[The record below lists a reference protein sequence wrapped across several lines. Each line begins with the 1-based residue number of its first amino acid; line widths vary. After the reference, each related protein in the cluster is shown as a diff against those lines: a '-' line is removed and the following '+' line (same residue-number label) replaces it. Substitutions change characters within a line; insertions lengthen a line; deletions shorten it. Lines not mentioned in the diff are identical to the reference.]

1 MKGIKMST
9 KIPIGPF
16 HIGLEEPIYFKIDL
30 EGETVKNVDMINGF
44 VHRGIEYLAMQK
56 NFFQNLILTER
67 VCSLC
72 SNNHPFTYVMAVEK
86 IAGIEVSRRANYL
99 RVVADE
105 VKRIASHMFNLSM
118 LAHLIGFHSLMTQT
132 MEAREI
138 MQDIKESIWGNRMD
152 MSANTISGV
161 KYDLDEGQIEYILK
175 RLDELEP
182 QVDEIIDIYFNHK
195 IVKARTVG
203 VGVLPKEDALRLGV
217 TGPTAR
223 GSGVNND
230 VRVKAPYAAYDEL
243 KVNVILEEGG
253 DVHARTK
260 VRWRE
265 VKESIRLV
273 REAITNLP
281 EGPVV
286 LDKRPHIPAG
296 EAVTRSEAPRG
307 ELIYYLK
314 TNGAQ
319 KPERMRWRV
328 PTYMNWEALRVMIPG
343 NKLSDVAVIFNS
355 IDPCIS
361 CTER

>member
-1 MKGIKMST
+1 MKT

-30 EGETVKNVDMINGF
+30 KGETVESVDMINGF

-86 IAGIEVSRRANYL
+86 IAGIEVSKRAEYL
-99 RVVADE
+99 RVIADE

-118 LAHLIGFHSLMTQT
+118 LAHLVGYHSLMTQT

-152 MSANTISGV
+152 MSANTLSGV
-161 KYDLDEGQIEYILK
+161 KYDLDKQKSDYILK
-175 RLDELEP
+175 RLNELAPLVE
-182 QVDEIIDIYFNHK
+182 ELTDIYFNDK
-195 IVKARTVG
+195 IVKARTKG

-230 VRVKAPYAAYDEL
+230 VRVAAPYSAYGEL
-243 KVNVILEEGG
+243 KVNVCLEDGG
-253 DVHARTK
+253 DVYARMR

-273 REAITNLP
+273 RKAVNNLP
-281 EGPVV
+281 QGFVV
-286 LDKRPHIPAG
+286 TQKRPHIPAG
-296 EAVTRSEAPRG
+296 EAVTRTEAPRG

-314 TNGAQ
+314 TDGSQ
-319 KPERMRWRV
+319 KPLRMRWRV

-343 NKLSDVAVIFNS
+343 NKLTDVAVIFNS

>member
-1 MKGIKMST
+1 MKT

-16 HIGLEEPIYFKIDL
+16 HIGLEEPIYFKITL
-30 EGETVKNVDMINGF
+30 NGETVDEVDMINGF

-67 VCSLC
+67 VCALC

-86 IAGIEVSRRANYL
+86 IAGIKISKRAEYL
-99 RVVADE
+99 RVIADE

-138 MQDIKESIWGNRMD
+138 VQDIKESIWGNRMD
-152 MSANTISGV
+152 MSANTLSGV
-161 KYDLDEGQIEYILK
+161 KYDLNESQIEYILK
-175 RLDELEP
+175 SLDKVEKEADEL
-182 QVDEIIDIYFNHK
+182 IDIYFNNK
-195 IVKARTVG
+195 LVKARTVN
-203 VGVLPKEDALRLGV
+203 VGVLPKEDAIRLGV
-217 TGPTAR
+217 AGPTAR

-230 VRVKAPYAAYDEL
+230 VRLKAPYAAYDEL
-243 KVNVILEEGG
+243 KPEFIIEEGG
-253 DVHARTK
+253 DVYSRMR

-265 VKESIRLV
+265 VKDSIRLL
-273 REAITNLP
+273 REALNNLP
-281 EGPVV
+281 EGPIVTQ
-286 LDKRPHIPAG
+286 KRPHIPAG

-314 TNGAQ
+314 TNGSQ

>member
-1 MKGIKMST
+1 MKT

-16 HIGLEEPIYFKIDL
+16 HVGLEEPIYFKITL
-30 EGETVKNVDMINGF
+30 NGETVDEVDMINGF

-67 VCSLC
+67 VCALC

-86 IAGIEVSRRANYL
+86 IAGIKISKRAEYL
-99 RVVADE
+99 RVIADE

-138 MQDIKESIWGNRMD
+138 VQDIKESIWGNRMD
-152 MSANTISGV
+152 MSANTLSGV
-161 KYDLDEGQIEYILK
+161 KYDLNESQIKYILK
-175 RLDELEP
+175 SLDKVEKEADEL
-182 QVDEIIDIYFNHK
+182 IDIYFNNK
-195 IVKARTVG
+195 LVKARTVN
-203 VGVLPKEDALRLGV
+203 VGVLPKEDAIRLGV
-217 TGPTAR
+217 AGPTAR

-230 VRVKAPYAAYDEL
+230 VRLKAPYAAYDEL
-243 KVNVILEEGG
+243 KPKFIIEEGG
-253 DVHARTK
+253 DVYSRMR

-265 VKESIRLV
+265 VKDSIRLL
-273 REAITNLP
+273 RDALNNLP
-281 EGPVV
+281 EGPIVTQ
-286 LDKRPHIPAG
+286 KRPHIPAG

-314 TNGAQ
+314 TNGSQ

>member
-1 MKGIKMST
+1 MSKIT

-30 EGETVKNVDMINGF
+30 EGESVKNVDMINGF

-86 IAGIEVSRRANYL
+86 IANIKPSKRALYL

-118 LAHLIGFHSLMTQT
+118 LAHLVGFHTLMTQT

-138 MQDIKESIWGNRMD
+138 VQDIKESIWGNRMD
-152 MSANTISGV
+152 MSANTLTGV
-161 KYDLDEGQIEYILK
+161 KYDLDKKQIDYILK
-175 RLDELEP
+175 RLKELEP
-182 QVDEIIDIYFNHK
+182 QVDEIIDIYFNNK
-195 IVKARTVG
+195 IVKARTKG
-203 VGVLPKEDALRLGV
+203 VGVLPYEDALRLGV

-223 GSGVNND
+223 GSGVMND
-230 VRVKAPYAAYDEL
+230 VRIKAPYAAYDEL
-243 KVNVILEEGG
+243 KPKIIIEKDG
-253 DVHARTK
+253 DVYSRTK

-265 VKESIRLV
+265 VKDSIRLV
-273 REAITNLP
+273 RMALENLP
-281 EGPVV
+281 EGKVV
-286 LDKRPHIPAG
+286 LQKRPHIPAG
-296 EAVTRSEAPRG
+296 EAVSRSEAPRG

-314 TNGAQ
+314 TNGSQ

-343 NKLSDVAVIFNS
+343 NKLTDVAVIFNS

>member
-1 MKGIKMST
+1 MNT

-30 EGETVKNVDMINGF
+30 NGETVESVDMINGF

-86 IAGIEVSRRANYL
+86 IANIEVSKRAEYL

-118 LAHLIGFHSLMTQT
+118 LAHLVGHHSLMTQT

-138 MQDIKESIWGNRMD
+138 MQDIKETIWGNRMD
-152 MSANTISGV
+152 MSANTMSGV
-161 KYDLDEGQIEYILK
+161 KYDLDAQKIDFILSS
-175 RLDELEP
+175 LEELEP
-182 QVDEIIDIYFNHK
+182 QVDEIIDIYFNNRL
-195 IVKARTVG
+195 VKARTVG

-223 GSGVNND
+223 GSDVNND
-230 VRVKAPYAAYDEL
+230 VRLAAPYSAYNEL
-243 KVNVILEEGG
+243 KPAYITETGG
-253 DVHARTK
+253 DVYSRCR

-265 VKESIRLV
+265 VKDSMRLV
-273 REAITNLP
+273 REALLNLP
-281 EGPVV
+281 EGAVV
-286 LDKRPHIPAG
+286 TQKRPHIPAG

-328 PTYMNWEALRVMIPG
+328 PTYMNWEALRVMIPT
-343 NKLSDVAVIFNS
+343 NKLTDVAVIFNS

>member
-1 MKGIKMST
+1 MST

-30 EGETVKNVDMINGF
+30 KGETVTDVDMINGF

-86 IAGIEVSRRANYL
+86 IAGIEVSKRANYL

-118 LAHLIGFHSLMTQT
+118 LAHLVGFHSLMTQT

-152 MSANTISGV
+152 MSANTLSGV
-161 KYDLDEGQIEYILK
+161 KYDLDEGQIEYILR

-182 QVDEIIDIYFNHK
+182 QVDELMDIYFNSK
-195 IVKARTVG
+195 ITKARTVG
-203 VGVLPKEDALRLGV
+203 VGVLPKEEALRLGV

-230 VRVKAPYAAYDEL
+230 VRDKAPYAAYDEL
-243 KVNVILEEGG
+243 KPNVCLEEEG
-253 DVHARTK
+253 DVYSRMK

-265 VKESIRLV
+265 VKDSIRLV
-273 REAITNLP
+273 RQAITNLP

-286 LDKRPHIPAG
+286 TQKRPHIPAG
-296 EAVTRSEAPRG
+296 EAVTRTEAPRG

>member
-1 MKGIKMST
+1 MGY

-16 HIGLEEPIYFKIDL
+16 HIGLEEPVYFKLSMD
-30 EGETVKNVDMINGF
+30 GETVKDVDIKNGF
-44 VHRGIEYLAMQK
+44 VHRGIESLAMHK

-86 IAGIEVSRRANYL
+86 LANLQISKRGQYL

-118 LAHLIGFHSLMTQT
+118 LAHLVGFHTLMTQT

-138 MQDIKESIWGNRMD
+138 MQDVKESIWGNRMD
-152 MSANTISGV
+152 LSANTFGGV
-161 KYDLDEGQIEYILK
+161 KYDLDDKKIDYILK
-175 RLDELEP
+175 MFEKLEP
-182 QVDEIIDIYFNHK
+182 QIDELIDIYENHK
-195 IVKARTVG
+195 ILKARTQN
-203 VGVLPKEDALRLGV
+203 VGVLSYEDALALGV
-217 TGPTAR
+217 TGPVAR

-230 VRVKAPYAAYDEL
+230 IRAIAPYAAYDEL
-243 KVNVILEEGG
+243 KPNIILRDSC
-253 DVHARTK
+253 DVYARMM
-260 VRWRE
+260 VRWGE
-265 VKESIRLV
+265 VRESIKLV
-273 REAITNLP
+273 KQAITNLP
-281 EGPVV
+281 EGVIV
-286 LDKRPHIPAG
+286 TQKRPHIPEG

-314 TNGAQ
+314 TDGGQ
-319 KPERMRWRV
+319 KPKRMRWRV
-328 PTYMNWEALRVMIPG
+328 PTYMNWEALKVMIPR
-343 NKLSDVAVIFNS
+343 NKLADVALIFNS

>member
-1 MKGIKMST
+1 MST
-9 KIPIGPF
+9 RIPIGPF
-16 HIGLEEPIYFKIDL
+16 HIGLEEPVYFKVDIK
-30 EGETVKNVDMINGF
+30 GETVVNVDMINGF
-44 VHRGIEYLAMQK
+44 VHRGIEALTMQK

-86 IAGIEVSRRANYL
+86 IAGIEVSKRANYL
-99 RVVADE
+99 RVIADE

-152 MSANTISGV
+152 MSANTLSGV
-161 KYDLDEGQIEYILK
+161 KYDLDEPQIEYILK
-175 RLDELEP
+175 RLEELEP
-182 QVDEIIDIYFNHK
+182 QVDELMDIYFNNR
-195 IVKARTVG
+195 IVKLRTIG
-203 VGVLPKEDALRLGV
+203 VGILPKEEALDLGV

-223 GSGVNND
+223 GSGVMND
-230 VRVKAPYAAYDEL
+230 VRIKAPYAAYDEL
-243 KVNVILEEGG
+243 KPKIILEEGG
-253 DVHARTK
+253 DVYARMK

-265 VKESIRLV
+265 VKDSIRLV
-273 REAITNLP
+273 RVAVNTLP

-286 LDKRPHIPAG
+286 IQKRPHIPAG
-296 EAVTRSEAPRG
+296 VAVIRTEAPRG

-314 TNGAQ
+314 TNGTQ

-328 PTYMNWEALRVMIPG
+328 PTYMNWEALKVMIPG
-343 NKLSDVAVIFNS
+343 NKLSDVALIFNS

>member
-1 MKGIKMST
+1 MSKVT

-16 HIGLEEPIYFKIDL
+16 HIGLEEPVYFKIDL
-30 EGETVKNVDMINGF
+30 NGEVVKNVEIINGF
-44 VHRGIEYLAMQK
+44 VHRGIEYLVMQK

-86 IAGIEVSRRANYL
+86 IAGIKPSRRALYL
-99 RVVADE
+99 RVIADE

-118 LAHLIGFHSLMTQT
+118 LAHLVGFHSLMTQT

-138 MQDIKESIWGNRMD
+138 IQDVKETLWGNRMD
-152 MSANTISGV
+152 MSANTLSGV
-161 KYDLDEGQIEYILK
+161 KYDLNNEQIDYILSK
-175 RLDELEP
+175 LKELEL
-182 QVDEIIDIYFNHK
+182 QVDEVTDIYFNSK
-195 IVKARTVG
+195 IVKARTKG
-203 VGVLPKEDALRLGV
+203 VGVLPYEDALNLGV

-223 GSGVNND
+223 GSGVMND
-230 VRVKAPYAAYDEL
+230 VRVKAPYAVYNEIKPKIIIEKD
-243 KVNVILEEGG
+243 G
-253 DVHARTK
+253 DVYSRTK

-265 VKESIRLV
+265 VKDSIRMIKEAV
-273 REAITNLP
+273 RNLP
-281 EGPVV
+281 EGELVIQ
-286 LDKRPHIPAG
+286 KRPHIPAG
-296 EAVTRSEAPRG
+296 EAVSRTEAPRG

-314 TNGAQ
+314 ANGSQ

-343 NKLSDVAVIFNS
+343 NKLTDVAVIFNS